1 MSAASGLAAGA
12 GVAVAAGAAVLAGEA
27 LTYAAKKREIA
38 ALRARCRERGVVAL
52 TYDDGPGPEIT
63 PRLLELLARQGA
75 HATFFSLGRRAVLA
89 PEILD
94 AVAAAGHEIGCH
106 SLLHRNAWK
115 TAPWS
120 ALADISAGYDALAPW
135 VPADGRFRPP
145 NGKQT
150 LLTRRA
156 LRRRAAPVAWWTI
169 DSGDTYASLPDP
181 AHAADRVRADGGG
194 IVLLHDHSEDRPAER
209 LDFVLDATE
218 RVLATARAE
227 GLAVRP
233 LREL

>member
-1 MSAASGLAAGA
+1 VSAATGVAAGA
-12 GVAVAAGAAVLAGEA
+12 VVAAGAAVLAGEA
-27 LTYAAKKREIA
+27 LTYAAKRREIA

-63 PRLLELLARQGA
+63 PRLLELLERHGA
-75 HATFFSLGRRAVLA
+75 HATFFSLGRRALLA
-89 PEILD
+89 PAVLD

-106 SLLHRNAWK
+106 TLVHRNAWK
-115 TAPWS
+115 SAPWA
-120 ALADISAGYDALAPW
+120 ALRDIADGYDALAPW

-145 NGKQT
+145 HGKQT

-156 LRRRAAPVAWWTI
+156 LRRRRAPVAWWTI
-169 DSGDTYASLPDP
+169 DSGDTFAALPDP
-181 AHAADRVRADGGG
+181 SHAAERVRADGGG
-194 IVLLHDHSEDRPAER
+194 VVLLHDHGEDRPAER
-209 LDFVLDATE
+209 IDFVLDATE

-227 GLAVRP
+227 GLSVRP